1 VSDEYF
7 DKGCVLKFLQDRSDC
22 VMSSVNKKALVI
34 GGGIGG
40 LATAIA
46 LRQAGMDVQVFEAVR
61 EVKEVGAGITVWS
74 NAVKAIQR
82 LGLKDELE
90 AIGMPATYRS
100 IYTARGELLSKI
112 KVDQLANGLS
122 APMLLVHRADLQGML
137 LRAFGEANVQLGTRC
152 VGFTQDE
159 KGVCARFEN
168 GSEAEGDLL
177 VIADGIRSALR
188 AQLFGNKPFRYS
200 GYATWRGI
208 ASLEDEH
215 IPVGVSSET
224 WGRGRRIGLIPLD
237 HRHMYWFAGQNLPQG
252 AFMSETADERKQR
265 MRDLFRGWH
274 KPIEAVIEAT
284 EPSTII
290 RADIYEMEPLDH
302 WCQGRIALM
311 GDAGHPMTPNMGQ
324 GACQALEDAVVLGAC
339 VQDVNDLPT
348 ALRVYEAKRIKR
360 VNRVAKQSHRIGV
373 LSQLEHPLACG
384 VRDFLAKRMYTQ
396 LLSKELDWLL
406 NFNV

>member
-1 VSDEYF
+1 MSAHRF
-7 DKGCVLKFLQDRSDC
+7 DKGCVLKFLQVRSDC
-22 VMSSVNKKALVI
+22 VMSSGNKKALVI

-40 LATAIA
+40 LSTAIA

-61 EVKEVGAGITVWS
+61 EVKEVGAGVTVWS
-74 NAVKAIQR
+74 NAVKAIQK

-90 AIGMPATYRS
+90 AIGMPATYRI

-112 KVDQLANGLS
+112 NVAQLANGLS
-122 APMLLVHRADLQGML
+122 APILLVHRADLQGML
-137 LRAFGEANVQLGTRC
+137 LRAFGEANVHLSTRC
-152 VGFTQDE
+152 VDFTQDE

-168 GSEAEGDLL
+168 GSEVEGDLL
-177 VIADGIRSALR
+177 IIADGIRSALR
-188 AQLFGNKPFRYS
+188 AQLFGKRPFNYS

-224 WGRGRRIGLIPLD
+224 WGRGRRIGLIPLNNG
-237 HRHMYWFAGQNLPQG
+237 RMYWFAAQNLPQG
-252 AFMSETADERKQR
+252 AFTSETADEKKQR
-265 MRDLFRGWH
+265 LQDLFRGWH
-274 KPIEAVIEAT
+274 KPVEAVIEAT

-290 RADIYEMEPLDH
+290 RADLYEMEPLKH

-311 GDAGHPMTPNMGQ
+311 GDAAHPMTPNMGQ

-339 VQDVNDLPT
+339 IQEANDLPT
-348 ALRVYEAKRIKR
+348 ALQIYEEKRIQR
-360 VNRVAKQSHRIGV
+360 VNRVTKQSHRIGI
-373 LSQLEHPLACG
+373 LSQLENPLTCG

-406 NFNV
+406 SFNI